1 MSRESYP
8 SNNPDASNIRY
19 SYFKESREKMPTQI
33 HFGTSGWRAIV
44 ADEFTLPNIRRAVVG
59 IARYVSKQ
67 PGTHRIL
74 VGRDP
79 RFHGRNVR

>member
-1 MSRESYP
+1 
-8 SNNPDASNIRY
+8 
-19 SYFKESREKMPTQI
+19 MPTEI

-44 ADEFTLPNIRRAVVG
+44 ADEFTIPNIRRAVAG

-67 PGTHRIL
+67 PGSHRIL

-79 RFHGRNVR
+79 RFKFLSRKPRACWPITASFRK